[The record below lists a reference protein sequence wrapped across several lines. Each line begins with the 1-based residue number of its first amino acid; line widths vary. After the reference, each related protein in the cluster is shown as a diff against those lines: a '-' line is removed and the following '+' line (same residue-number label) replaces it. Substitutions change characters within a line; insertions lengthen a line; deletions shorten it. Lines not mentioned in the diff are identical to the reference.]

1 MRMVQY
7 RVPEQAEGTSVER
20 FLRRMGVSH
29 RVLVDLKNDPD
40 GLTVAGAHIRT
51 IDRLHAGDVLRL
63 CLRETERSDTIP
75 QAGLPL
81 HVVYEDEDFFVI
93 DKPAGM
99 AVHPSPQNRENTV
112 ANALAYRYAQA
123 GEAFV
128 FRAIGRLDKNTSGLL
143 VTAKNALSA
152 CILTKAAAEKRL
164 FREYL
169 AVCTGELPERGAIDA
184 PIGRVDGSVIAR
196 EVRTDG
202 ERAVTYFERLRE
214 YLAVCTGELPER
226 GAIDAPIGRVDGSV
240 IAREVRTDGER
251 AVTYFER
258 LRYEAGYSLARVRL
272 ETGRTHQIRVHM
284 KHIGHPLPG
293 DFLYHPDFS
302 RIDRHALHAAFLTVP
317 QPITGEILR
326 FSSPLPADMRA
337 FFPDWT

>member
-202 ERAVTYFERLRE
+202 ERAVTYFERLR
-214 YLAVCTGELPER
+214 
-226 GAIDAPIGRVDGSV
+226 
-240 IAREVRTDGER
+240 
-251 AVTYFER
+251 
-258 LRYEAGYSLARVRL
+258 YEAGYSLARVRL

-302 RIDRHALHAAFLTVP
+302 RIGRHALHAAFLTVP

-337 FFPDWT
+337 FFPDWM

>member
-202 ERAVTYFERLRE
+202 ERAVTYFERLR
-214 YLAVCTGELPER
+214 
-226 GAIDAPIGRVDGSV
+226 
-240 IAREVRTDGER
+240 
-251 AVTYFER
+251 
-258 LRYEAGYSLARVRL
+258 YEAGYSLARVRL

-302 RIDRHALHAAFLTVP
+302 RIGRHALHAAFLTVP

-326 FSSPLPADMRA
+326 FSSPLPADMRE

>member
-1 MRMVQY
+1 MRIVQY

-63 CLRETERSDTIP
+63 SLRETERSDTIP
-75 QAGLPL
+75 QADLPL

-123 GEAFV
+123 GEPFV

-169 AVCTGELPERGAIDA
+169 AVCIGELPERGTIDA
-184 PIGRVDGSVIAR
+184 PIARVHGSVIAR
-196 EVRTDG
+196 EVRADG
-202 ERAVTYFERLRE
+202 EHAVTK
-214 YLAVCTGELPER
+214 
-226 GAIDAPIGRVDGSV
+226 
-240 IAREVRTDGER
+240 
-251 AVTYFER
+251 FER

-284 KHIGHPLPG
+284 KQIGHPLPG
-293 DFLYHPDFS
+293 DFLYCPDFS

-326 FSSPLPADMRA
+326 FASPLPADMRA
-337 FFPDWT
+337 FFPD